1 MVIPQS
7 AAYHRALSN
16 SKFHQLNVE
25 MVLLMYFLNVAL
37 YKNVPLRKDSEKNS
51 NFAKTA
57 QVLKHK
63 AKNRSIPYP
72 HLSARR

>member
-1 MVIPQS
+1 
-7 AAYHRALSN
+7 
-16 SKFHQLNVE
+16 

-51 NFAKTA
+51 NFEKTA
-57 QVLKHK
+57 QVLKQK

-72 HLSARR
+72 YLSARR

>member
-1 MVIPQS
+1 
-7 AAYHRALSN
+7 
-16 SKFHQLNVE
+16 

-51 NFAKTA
+51 NFGKTA

-72 HLSARR
+72 YLSAMR